1 MYTCC
6 GGIKMG
12 SFIIQGSN
20 SLEGIVNIGGSK
32 NAALP
37 ILASTVIHGRE
48 YLLDNIPDIE
58 DVRDM
63 LEILTIMGCSVQYDN
78 GVALIDTRGLNTH
91 KVPEKLVRKI
101 RSSII
106 LMGAVLQRTGS
117 VEIAY
122 PGGCEIGLRPIDL
135 HLKGLKKLGVDIQ
148 EKSGLLIGTV
158 KESEGC
164 EISLDYPSVGATE
177 NIILFAVGISG
188 KTVIHNPA
196 KEPEIVD
203 LQNFLNICGYSVNG
217 AGTGSIVIE
226 GKRIENA
233 DTVEYKIISDRI
245 EAGTYLSAA
254 ASMKSKI
261 YIRNIE
267 KAHFK
272 SITSIYEDAGCEIR
286 ETHGTIVIANNGRL
300 NAIEKVT
307 TQPYPGFPTDMQAQF
322 MATMSLADGITIIEE
337 TVFDSRFKH
346 VPELQK
352 MGANITTIGRVAVIE
367 GVERLYGA
375 EVESKDLRGGAALVI
390 AALGAEGTTKINNIY
405 HINRGYEKFV
415 SKLHNLGVI
424 ITEVND

>member
-1 MYTCC
+1 
-6 GGIKMG
+6 MG

-20 SLEGIVNIGGSK
+20 KLEGIVDIGGSK

-37 ILASTVIHGRE
+37 ILASTVICGRE

-63 LEILTIMGCSVQYDN
+63 LEILRIMGCSVQYDN
-78 GVALIDTRGLNTH
+78 GVALIDTRGLNTY
-91 KVPEKLVRKI
+91 KVPDKLVKKI

-106 LMGAVLQRTGS
+106 LMGAVLQRTGK
-117 VEIAY
+117 VEIAF

-135 HLKGLKKLGVDIQ
+135 HLKGLRKLGVEIT
-148 EKSGLLIGTV
+148 EKSGILVGSVNET
-158 KESEGC
+158 EGC
-164 EISLDYPSVGATE
+164 EILLDYPSVGATE
-177 NIILFAVGISG
+177 NIMLYAVGVSG
-188 KTVIHNPA
+188 KTVIYNPA

-203 LQNFLNICGYSVNG
+203 LQNFLRVCGYSVNG
-217 AGTGSIVIE
+217 AGTGAITIE
-226 GKRIENA
+226 GKNIEYTE
-233 DTVEYKIISDRI
+233 TVEYKIIPDRI

-267 KAHFK
+267 KSHFK
-272 SITSIYEDAGCEIR
+272 SITSIYEDAGCKIR
-286 ETHGTIVIANNGRL
+286 ETHGTIAISNDRRL

-322 MATMSLADGITIIEE
+322 MASMSLADGITIVEE

-352 MGANITTIGRVAVIE
+352 MGANITIIGRVAVIE
-367 GVERLYGA
+367 GMEKLYGA

-390 AALGAEGTTKINNIY
+390 AALGAEGTTKINNIH

-415 SKLHNLGVI
+415 NKLQNLGAI
-424 ITEVND
+424 ITEVDD

>member
-1 MYTCC
+1 
-6 GGIKMG
+6 
-12 SFIIQGSN
+12 
-20 SLEGIVNIGGSK
+20 
-32 NAALP
+32 
-37 ILASTVIHGRE
+37 
-48 YLLDNIPDIE
+48 
-58 DVRDM
+58 
-63 LEILTIMGCSVQYDN
+63 
-78 GVALIDTRGLNTH
+78 
-91 KVPEKLVRKI
+91 
-101 RSSII
+101 
-106 LMGAVLQRTGS
+106 LQRTGK
-117 VEIAY
+117 VEIAF

-135 HLKGLKKLGVDIQ
+135 HLKGLRKLGVEIL
-148 EKSGLLIGTV
+148 EKSGLLVGSV
-158 KESEGC
+158 HDSEGC
-164 EISLDYPSVGATE
+164 EILLDYPSVGATE
-177 NIILFAVGISG
+177 NIMLFAVGVPG
-188 KTVIHNPA
+188 KTTIYNPA

-203 LQNFLNICGYSVNG
+203 LQNFLNACGYSVSG
-217 AGTGSIVIE
+217 AGTGAISIE
-226 GKRIENA
+226 GKKIEDT

-267 KAHFK
+267 KSHFK

-322 MATMSLADGITIIEE
+322 MASMAVADGITIIEE

-375 EVESKDLRGGAALVI
+375 EVEAKDLRGGAALVI
-390 AALGAEGTTKINNIY
+390 AALGAEGTTKVTNIH

-415 SKLHNLGVI
+415 NKLQNLGVI
-424 ITEVND
+424 ITQMP

>member
-1 MYTCC
+1 
-6 GGIKMG
+6 MG

-20 SLEGIVNIGGSK
+20 SLEGIVDIGGSK

-37 ILASTVIHGRE
+37 ILASTVICGRE

-63 LEILTIMGCSVQYDN
+63 LEILRTMGCTVQYDN
-78 GVALIDTRGLNTH
+78 GVALIDTRGLNTY

-106 LMGAVLQRTGS
+106 LMGAVLQRTGK
-117 VEIAY
+117 VEIAF

-135 HLKGLKKLGVDIQ
+135 HLKGLRKLGVEIL
-148 EKSGLLIGTV
+148 EKSGLLVGSV
-158 KESEGC
+158 HDSEGC
-164 EISLDYPSVGATE
+164 EILLDYPSVGATE
-177 NIILFAVGISG
+177 NIMLFAVGVPG
-188 KTVIHNPA
+188 KTTIYNPA

-203 LQNFLNICGYSVNG
+203 LQNFLNACGYSVSG
-217 AGTGSIVIE
+217 AGTGAISIE
-226 GKRIENA
+226 GKKIEDT

-267 KAHFK
+267 KSHFK

-322 MATMSLADGITIIEE
+322 MASMAVADGITIIEE

-375 EVESKDLRGGAALVI
+375 EVEAKDLRGGAALVI
-390 AALGAEGTTKINNIY
+390 AALGAEGTTKVTNIH

-415 SKLHNLGVI
+415 NKLQNLGVI
-424 ITEVND
+424 ITQMP

>member
-20 SLEGIVNIGGSK
+20 SLEGIVDIGGSK

-37 ILASTVIHGRE
+37 ILASTVICGRE

-63 LEILTIMGCSVQYDN
+63 LEILRTMGCTVQYDN
-78 GVALIDTRGLNTH
+78 GVALIDTRGLNTY

-106 LMGAVLQRTGS
+106 LMGAVLQRTGK
-117 VEIAY
+117 VEIAF

-135 HLKGLKKLGVDIQ
+135 HLKGLRKLGVEIL
-148 EKSGLLIGTV
+148 EKSGLLVGSV
-158 KESEGC
+158 HDSEGC
-164 EISLDYPSVGATE
+164 EILLDYPSVGATE
-177 NIILFAVGISG
+177 NIMLFAVGVPG
-188 KTVIHNPA
+188 KTTIYNPA

-203 LQNFLNICGYSVNG
+203 LQNFLNACGYSVSG
-217 AGTGSIVIE
+217 AGTGAISME
-226 GKRIENA
+226 GKKIEDT

-267 KAHFK
+267 KSHFK

-322 MATMSLADGITIIEE
+322 MASMAVADGITIIEE

-375 EVESKDLRGGAALVI
+375 EVEAKDLRGGAALVI
-390 AALGAEGTTKINNIY
+390 AALGAEGTTKVTNIH

-415 SKLHNLGVI
+415 NKLQNLGVI
-424 ITEVND
+424 ITQMP

>member
-1 MYTCC
+1 
-6 GGIKMG
+6 MG

-20 SLEGIVNIGGSK
+20 SLEGIVEIGGSK

-37 ILASTVIHGRE
+37 ILASTVICGRE
-48 YLLDNIPDIE
+48 YLLENIPDIE

-63 LEILTIMGCSVQYDN
+63 FDILRTMGCTIQYDN
-78 GVALIDTRGLNTH
+78 GVALIDTRGLNTYQ
-91 KVPEKLVRKI
+91 VPEKLVRKI

-106 LMGAVLQRTGS
+106 LMGAVLQRTGN

-135 HLKGLKKLGVDIQ
+135 HLKGLKKLGVEII
-148 EKSGLLIGTV
+148 EKNGLLVGSV

-164 EISLDYPSVGATE
+164 EILLDYPSVGATE
-177 NIILFAVGISG
+177 NIMLFAVGVPG
-188 KTVIHNPA
+188 RTVVYNPA

-203 LQNFLNICGYSVNG
+203 LQNFLNTCGYSVSG
-217 AGTGSIVIE
+217 AGTGAIVIE
-226 GKRIENA
+226 GKKIEET

-261 YIRNIE
+261 YIKNIE
-267 KAHFK
+267 KTHFK

-286 ETHGTIVIANNGRL
+286 ETHGTIVISNNGRL
-300 NAIEKVT
+300 NAIEKVS
-307 TQPYPGFPTDMQAQF
+307 TQPYPGFPTDMQAQV
-322 MATMSLADGITIIEE
+322 MASMAVADGISIIEE

-352 MGANITTIGRVAVIE
+352 MGANITTIGRVAVVE
-367 GVERLYGA
+367 GVERLFGA

-390 AALGAEGTTKINNIY
+390 AALGAEGTTKVNNIH
-405 HINRGYEKFV
+405 HINRGYEKFI
-415 SKLHNLGVI
+415 SKLQNLGVI
-424 ITEVND
+424 ITEVNE

>member
-1 MYTCC
+1 
-6 GGIKMG
+6 MG

-20 SLEGIVNIGGSK
+20 CLEGVVDIGGSK

-37 ILASTVIHGRE
+37 ILASTVICGRE

-63 LEILTIMGCSVQYDN
+63 LEILGTMGCTVQYDN
-78 GVALIDTRGLNTH
+78 GVALIDTRGLNTYQ
-91 KVPEKLVRKI
+91 VPEKLVKKI

-106 LMGAVLQRTGS
+106 LMGAVLQRTGN

-135 HLKGLKKLGVDIQ
+135 HLKGLRKLGIEIL
-148 EKSGLLIGTV
+148 EKNGLLVGSV
-158 KESEGC
+158 KEPEGC

-177 NIILFAVGISG
+177 NIMLFAVGIPG
-188 KTVIHNPA
+188 RTVIYNPA

-203 LQNFLNICGYSVNG
+203 LQNFLNACGYSVNG
-217 AGTGSIVIE
+217 AGTGVVVIE
-226 GKRIENA
+226 GKKIEST

-267 KAHFK
+267 KSHFK
-272 SITSIYEDAGCEIR
+272 SITSIYEDTGCEIR
-286 ETHGTIVIANNGRL
+286 ETHGTIVIANNRRL
-300 NAIEKVT
+300 SAIEKVT

-322 MATMSLADGITIIEE
+322 MASMAVADGITIIEE

-367 GVERLYGA
+367 GVEKLYGA
-375 EVESKDLRGGAALVI
+375 DVESKDLRGGAALVI
-390 AALGAEGTTKINNIY
+390 AALGADGTTKVKNIH

-415 SKLHNLGVI
+415 NKLQNLGAI
-424 ITEVND
+424 ITEIDD

>member
-1 MYTCC
+1 
-6 GGIKMG
+6 MG

-20 SLEGIVNIGGSK
+20 SLEGIVDIGGSK

-37 ILASTVIHGRE
+37 IIASTVIIPRE
-48 YLLDNIPDIE
+48 YILENIPDIE
-58 DVRDM
+58 DVKDM
-63 LEILTIMGCSVQYDN
+63 FDILRTMGCAIQYEG
-78 GVALIDTRGLNTH
+78 GVALIDTRDLNTC

-106 LMGAVLQRTGS
+106 LMGAVLQRTGN

-135 HLKGLKKLGVDIQ
+135 HLKGLRKLGVEII
-148 EKSGLLIGTV
+148 ERNGLLIGTV
-158 KESEGC
+158 KEPQGI

-177 NIILFAVGISG
+177 NIMLYAVGVPG
-188 KTVIHNPA
+188 KTTIYNPA
-196 KEPEIVD
+196 REPEIVD
-203 LQNFLNICGYSVNG
+203 LQNFLNVCGYEISG
-217 AGTGSIVIE
+217 AGTGVITIE
-226 GKRIENA
+226 GKKIESTE
-233 DTVEYKIISDRI
+233 TVEYKIISDRI

-267 KAHFK
+267 KSHFK

-286 ETHGTIVIANNGRL
+286 ETNGTIVIKNNGRI

-322 MATMSLADGITIIEE
+322 MASMATANGITIIEE

-352 MGANITTIGRVAVIE
+352 MGANITTIGRVAIVE
-367 GVERLYGA
+367 GVERLTGA

-390 AALGAEGTTKINNIY
+390 AALGAEGTTKINNI
-405 HINRGYEKFV
+405 HHMNRGYEKFV
-415 SKLHNLGVI
+415 AKLQKLGAI
-424 ITEVND
+424 ITEI

>member
-1 MYTCC
+1 
-6 GGIKMG
+6 MG

-20 SLEGIVNIGGSK
+20 SLEGIVDIGGSK

-37 ILASTVIHGRE
+37 IIASTVISPRE
-48 YLLDNIPDIE
+48 YILENIPDIE
-58 DVRDM
+58 DVKDM
-63 LEILTIMGCSVQYDN
+63 FEILNTMGCKIQYDS
-78 GVALIDTRGLNTH
+78 GVALIDTRGLNTY

-135 HLKGLKKLGVDIQ
+135 HLKGLRKLGVEII
-148 EKSGLLIGTV
+148 EKNGLLLGTV
-158 KESEGC
+158 KEPEGI

-177 NIILFAVGISG
+177 NIMLFAVGVNG
-188 KTVIHNPA
+188 KTIIYNPA
-196 KEPEIVD
+196 REPEIID
-203 LQNFLNICGYSVNG
+203 LQNFLNACGYEVSG
-217 AGTGSIVIE
+217 AGTGVITIE
-226 GKRIENA
+226 GKKVESTE
-233 DTVEYKIISDRI
+233 TVEYKIMSDRI

-267 KAHFK
+267 KNHFK

-286 ETHGTIVIANNGRL
+286 ETFGTIVIQNKGRL
-300 NAIEKVT
+300 KAIEKVT

-322 MATMSLADGITIIEE
+322 MASMATANGLTIIEE

-352 MGANITTIGRVAVIE
+352 MGANITTVGRVAIIE
-367 GVERLYGA
+367 GVDRLTGA
-375 EVESKDLRGGAALVI
+375 EVDARDLRGGAALVI

-415 SKLHNLGVI
+415 SKLQNLGVI
-424 ITEVND
+424 ITEV

>member
-1 MYTCC
+1 
-6 GGIKMG
+6 MG
-12 SFIIQGSN
+12 SFIIQGSS
-20 SLEGIVNIGGSK
+20 SLEGIVDIGGSK

-37 ILASTVIHGRE
+37 ILASTVINGRE
-48 YLLDNIPDIE
+48 YLLENIPDIE

-63 LEILTIMGCSVQYDN
+63 FDILRTMGCKVQYDK
-78 GVALIDTRGLNTH
+78 GVALIDTRELNTH
-91 KVPEKLVRKI
+91 KVPEKIVRKI

-106 LMGAVLQRTGS
+106 LMGAVLQRTGN

-135 HLKGLKKLGVDIQ
+135 HLKGLRKLGVEIL
-148 EKSGLLIGTV
+148 EKSGLLVGTV
-158 KESEGC
+158 KKAEGC

-177 NIILFAVGISG
+177 NIMLFAVGSPG
-188 KTVIHNPA
+188 NTVIYNPA

-203 LQNFLNICGYSVNG
+203 LQNFLNTCGYSVCG
-217 AGTGSIVIE
+217 AGTGTIIIE
-226 GKRIENA
+226 GKDIKNT

-267 KAHFK
+267 KSHFK

-286 ETHGTIVIANNGRL
+286 ETHGTIVISNNGRIK
-300 NAIEKVT
+300 AIEKVT

-322 MATMSLADGITIIEE
+322 MSSMSVADGISIIEE

-352 MGANITTIGRVAVIE
+352 MGANITIIGRAAVVE
-367 GVERLYGA
+367 GVEKLYGA
-375 EVESKDLRGGAALVI
+375 EVEAKDLRGGAALVV
-390 AALGAEGTTKINNIY
+390 AGLGAEGITKINNIH
-405 HINRGYEKFV
+405 HISRGYEKLID
-415 SKLHNLGVI
+415 KLQNLGVI
-424 ITEVND
+424 ITQIEP

>member
-1 MYTCC
+1 
-6 GGIKMG
+6 MG

-20 SLEGIVNIGGSK
+20 GLEGIVDIGGSK

-37 ILASTVIHGRE
+37 IIASTVICPRE
-48 YLLDNIPDIE
+48 YILENIPDIE
-58 DVRDM
+58 DVKDM
-63 LEILTIMGCSVQYDN
+63 FDILRTMGCKIQFDS
-78 GVALIDTRGLNTH
+78 GVALIDTRDLNTC

-106 LMGAVLQRTGS
+106 LMGAVLQRTGN

-135 HLKGLKKLGVDIQ
+135 HLKGLRKLGVEII
-148 EKSGLLIGTV
+148 EKNGLLIGTV
-158 KESEGC
+158 KKPEGI

-177 NIILFAVGISG
+177 NIMLYAVGVPG
-188 KTVIHNPA
+188 KTTIYNPA
-196 KEPEIVD
+196 REPEIVD
-203 LQNFLNICGYSVNG
+203 LQNFLNICGYEISG
-217 AGTGSIVIE
+217 AGTGVITIE
-226 GKRIENA
+226 GKNIESTE
-233 DTVEYKIISDRI
+233 TVEYKIISDRI

-267 KAHFK
+267 KSHFK

-286 ETHGTIVIANNGRL
+286 EINGTIVIKNSGRL

-322 MATMSLADGITIIEE
+322 MASMATANGITIIEE

-352 MGANITTIGRVAVIE
+352 MGANITTIGRVAVVE
-367 GVERLYGA
+367 GVERLTGA
-375 EVESKDLRGGAALVI
+375 EVDSKDLRGGAALVI

-415 SKLHNLGVI
+415 TKLQNLGVI
-424 ITEVND
+424 ITEV

>member
-1 MYTCC
+1 
-6 GGIKMG
+6 MG

-424 ITEVND
+424 ITEVNDW

>member
-1 MYTCC
+1 
-6 GGIKMG
+6 MG
-12 SFIIQGSN
+12 SYIIQGSN
-20 SLEGIVNIGGSK
+20 SLEGIVDIGGSK

-37 ILASTVIHGRE
+37 ILASTVISGRE

-63 LEILTIMGCSVQYDN
+63 FEILREMGCTAQYDN

-91 KVPEKLVRKI
+91 QVPEKFVRKI

-106 LMGAVLQRTGS
+106 LMGAVLQRTGK

-135 HLKGLKKLGVDIQ
+135 HLKGLRKLGVEIT
-148 EKSGLLIGTV
+148 EKSGTLTGNV
-158 KESEGC
+158 KEPEGC

-177 NIILFAVGISG
+177 NIMLFAVGILG
-188 KTVIHNPA
+188 RTVIYNPA
-196 KEPEIVD
+196 REPEIVD
-203 LQNFLNICGYSVNG
+203 LQNFLNACGYLVSG
-217 AGTGSIVIE
+217 AGTGTIVIE
-226 GKRIENA
+226 GKKLENT

-267 KAHFK
+267 KSHFK

-286 ETHGTIVIANNGRL
+286 ETHGTIAIANNGRL
-300 NAIEKVT
+300 KAIEKVT
-307 TQPYPGFPTDMQAQF
+307 TQPYPGFPTDMQAQL
-322 MATMSLADGITIIEE
+322 MATMATADGITIIEE
-337 TVFDSRFKH
+337 TVFDSRLKH

-375 EVESKDLRGGAALVI
+375 EVEAKDLRGGAALVI
-390 AALGAEGTTKINNIY
+390 AALGADGTTKVNNIH
-405 HINRGYEKFV
+405 HIDRGYEKFV
-415 SKLHNLGVI
+415 YKLQKLGVI
-424 ITEVND
+424 ITETDD

>member
-1 MYTCC
+1 
-6 GGIKMG
+6 MG
-12 SFIIQGSN
+12 SFIIQGS
-20 SLEGIVNIGGSK
+20 SILEGIVDIGGSK

-37 ILASTVIHGRE
+37 ILASTVISGRE

-63 LEILTIMGCSVQYDN
+63 LEILRTMGCSVQYDN
-78 GVALIDTRGLNTH
+78 GVALIDSRGLNTY

-106 LMGAVLQRTGS
+106 LMGAVLLRTGN

-135 HLKGLKKLGVDIQ
+135 HLKGLKKLGVEIL
-148 EKSGLLIGTV
+148 EKSGLLVGSV
-158 KESEGC
+158 KEPEGC
-164 EISLDYPSVGATE
+164 EILLDYPSVGATE
-177 NIILFAVGISG
+177 NIMLFAVGIPG
-188 KTVIHNPA
+188 RTVIYNPA

-203 LQNFLNICGYSVNG
+203 LQNFLNACGYSVSG
-217 AGTGSIVIE
+217 AGSGAIVIE
-226 GKRIENA
+226 GKNIEST

-254 ASMKSKI
+254 SSMKSKI

-267 KAHFK
+267 KSHFK

-286 ETHGTIVIANNGRL
+286 ETHGTIVISNKGRL
-300 NAIEKVT
+300 QAIEKVT

-322 MATMSLADGITIIEE
+322 MASMAVADGITIIEE

-367 GVERLYGA
+367 GVEKLYGA
-375 EVESKDLRGGAALVI
+375 EVESKDLRGGAALVV

-405 HINRGYEKFV
+405 HMNRGYEKFV
-415 SKLHNLGVI
+415 YKLQNLGVI
-424 ITEVND
+424 ITQTDE

>member
-1 MYTCC
+1 
-6 GGIKMG
+6 MG

-20 SLEGIVNIGGSK
+20 KLEGIVDIGGSK

-37 ILASTVIHGRE
+37 ILASTVICGRE

-63 LEILTIMGCSVQYDN
+63 LEILRIMGCTVQYDN
-78 GVALIDTRGLNTH
+78 GVALIDTRGLNTY
-91 KVPEKLVRKI
+91 KVPEKFVRKI

-106 LMGAVLQRTGS
+106 LMGAVLQRTGK
-117 VEIAY
+117 VEIAF

-135 HLKGLKKLGVDIQ
+135 HLKGLRKLGVEIL
-148 EKSGLLIGTV
+148 EKSGLLVGSV
-158 KESEGC
+158 HDSEGC

-177 NIILFAVGISG
+177 NIMLFAVGIPG
-188 KTVIHNPA
+188 KTVIYNPA

-203 LQNFLNICGYSVNG
+203 LQNFLNVCGYSVSG
-217 AGTGSIVIE
+217 AGTGAISIE
-226 GKRIENA
+226 GKKIENT

-267 KAHFK
+267 KSHFK

-286 ETHGTIVIANNGRL
+286 ETHGTIVISNDGRL

-322 MATMSLADGITIIEE
+322 MAAIAVADGITIIEE
-337 TVFDSRFKH
+337 TVFESRFKH

-352 MGANITTIGRVAVIE
+352 MGANITTIGRVAVVE

-390 AALGAEGTTKINNIY
+390 AALGAEGITKVNNNH

-415 SKLHNLGVI
+415 SKLQNIGAI
-424 ITEVND
+424 ITEMP